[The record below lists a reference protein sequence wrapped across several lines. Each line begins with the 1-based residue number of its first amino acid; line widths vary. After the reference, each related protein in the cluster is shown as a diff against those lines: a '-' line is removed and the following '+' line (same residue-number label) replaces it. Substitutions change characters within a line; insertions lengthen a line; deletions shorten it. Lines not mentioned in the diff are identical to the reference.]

1 MNARSNKGFTL
12 IETLIVIV
20 IIGILSAI
28 AIPSWL
34 AFLETIR
41 LNIAQDQVY
50 QALRQAQSKAKQEKV
65 IWQASFREVNE
76 QVQWATHRASVEPNN
91 ANWNNLDSQ
100 VSLDPETTLQSSNGV
115 RGIQF
120 DNRGNV
126 RKPPL
131 GTVTLSIRN
140 GGRTKRCVVVSTI
153 LGAMRTAKQQPTP
166 QDGKYCY

>member
-41 LNIAQDQVY
+41 LNTAQDQVY

-65 IWQASFREVNE
+65 IWQASFREVSE
-76 QVQWATHRASVEPNN
+76 QVQWATHRASVEPDN

-100 VSLDPETTLQSSNGV
+100 VSLDPETTLESSNGV
-115 RGIQF
+115 RNIQF
-120 DNRGNV
+120 NYRGNV
-126 RKPPL
+126 QPPF
-131 GTVTLSIRN
+131 GRITLSIRH
-140 GGRTKRCVVVSTI
+140 GGKAKRCVFVSTL
-153 LGAMRTAKQQPTP
+153 LGAMRTAKEHPTP